1 MLAVLLVSC
10 SEFGRA
16 NDLETSVNQL
26 QPKYVVAVSGGVDS
40 VVLLD
45 TIFKHHSQN
54 IVIAHVDHGIRADSG
69 EDAVFVESLAER
81 YGVPFEMTRL
91 ALGENASEEAARD
104 ARYKFL
110 REVATNY
117 GGSIVT
123 AHHADDVVETIAIN
137 LVRGTGWRG
146 LAVFGADDVYRPMT
160 VWFKHEI
167 VEYATK
173 HGLTWRED
181 STNASDAYLRNRL
194 RKQVK
199 QLPLAVR
206 LELLALWKRQH
217 ELKIDIVKEAHAHHS
232 IRRYPYI
239 MMPAQAAVEV
249 LAHVVNVPLTRPQ
262 LHRALLAIKTARP
275 GSEYHLTKEYS
286 LMFSADEFELVH
298 RKK

>member
-1 MLAVLLVSC
+1 M
-10 SEFGRA
+10 
-16 NDLETSVNQL
+16 ETNTNKL

-45 TIFKHHSQN
+45 TIFKHHSKN
-54 IVIAHVDHGIRADSG
+54 IVVAHVDHGIRVDSG
-69 EDAVFVESLAER
+69 EDAIFVESLAER
-81 YGVPFEMTRL
+81 YGVPFEMTQL
-91 ALGENASEEAARD
+91 ALGENASEEVARN
-104 ARYKFL
+104 ARYEFL
-110 REVATNY
+110 RDVASRY

-137 LVRGTGWRG
+137 LLRGTGWRG

-181 STNASDAYLRNRL
+181 STNANDIYLRNRL

-217 ELKIDIVKEAHAHHS
+217 ELKIDIVKEARAHHT
-232 IRRYPYI
+232 IRRHPYI
-239 MMPAQAAVEV
+239 MMPTQAAVEV
-249 LAHVVNVPLTRPQ
+249 LAHALNVPLTRPQ
-262 LHRALLAIKTARP
+262 LHRALLAIKTARS
-275 GSEYHLTKEYS
+275 GNEFHLTKECS
-286 LMFSADEFELVH
+286 LLFSTDEFELVH